1 MREGPKQ
8 DVGWTSALH
17 VAVRA
22 PPCPGCPHH
31 DKREVEMLGTQ
42 TLPATPAPHCW
53 EGDEGPCIPGK
64 LGVGHFDVALL
75 ARACLLV
82 IQKPLPLA
90 ELEPLK
96 NDTLYFISLLSLKSP
111 KAFTGMSS
119 IGFMDAHQKVEFVS
133 FIFIEWKIKAQRDGM
148 TLRRDSSSEK
158 KGEIQRRILEP
169 QGGQCQPPS
178 CSVRGPGGPS
188 AAIVGVFATP

>member
-1 MREGPKQ
+1 
-8 DVGWTSALH
+8 
-17 VAVRA
+17 
-22 PPCPGCPHH
+22 
-31 DKREVEMLGTQ
+31 
-42 TLPATPAPHCW
+42 
-53 EGDEGPCIPGK
+53 
-64 LGVGHFDVALL
+64 
-75 ARACLLV
+75 
-82 IQKPLPLA
+82 
-90 ELEPLK
+90 
-96 NDTLYFISLLSLKSP
+96 
-111 KAFTGMSS
+111 MSS